1 MTRKDKLKARVYSIP
16 RDLRWEEMVVFL
28 ANEGFVE
35 VQSVGGSHRKFY
47 SATYQ
52 TYLSAG
58 PKPHGPK
65 QNVVKVFYIKQVI
78 EIIEHLRK
86 L

>member
-1 MTRKDKLKARVYSIP
+1 MTRKNKLKARVYSLP
-16 RDLRWEEMVVFL
+16 RDLRWDEMVVFL

-35 VQSVGGSHRKFY
+35 VQSGGGSHRKFY
-47 SATYQ
+47 NAAYQ

-58 PKPHGPK
+58 PKPHGLK

-78 EIIEHLRK
+78 GILDDLRK